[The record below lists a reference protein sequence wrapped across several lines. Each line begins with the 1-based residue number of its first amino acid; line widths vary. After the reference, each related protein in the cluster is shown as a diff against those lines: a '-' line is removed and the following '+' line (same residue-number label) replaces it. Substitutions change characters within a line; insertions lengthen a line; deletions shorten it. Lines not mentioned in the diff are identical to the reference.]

1 MRKTTPALVATTLIT
16 SYLLIAMLL
25 VGRDALSTPHTSAAA
40 FSQRQTQTQLAS
52 VRP

>member
-25 VGRDALSTPHTSAAA
+25 VGRSTCGLPSM
-40 FSQRQTQTQLAS
+40 R
-52 VRP
+52 R